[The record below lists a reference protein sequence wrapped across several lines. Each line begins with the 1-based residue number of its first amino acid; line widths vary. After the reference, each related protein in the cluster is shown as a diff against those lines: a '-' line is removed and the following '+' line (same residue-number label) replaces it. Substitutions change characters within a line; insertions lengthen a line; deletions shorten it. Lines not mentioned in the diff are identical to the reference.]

1 MYKPNPEDTS
11 KIKLPKEIENL
22 TEMIA
27 KNTHENWAKSKIEEG
42 WVLGEEI
49 DDKLL
54 THPCLIEYEK
64 LSEKDKEYDRVTA
77 METIK
82 FIIKK
87 GYKITRGDYL

>member
-1 MYKPNPEDTS
+1 MYKPNPEDTTNV
-11 KIKLPKEIENL
+11 KLPKEIEDL

-27 KNTHENWAKSKIEEG
+27 KNTHENWAKGKMEEG
-42 WVLGEEI
+42 WILGDEI

-77 METIK
+77 MESIK
-82 FIIKK
+82 FLIKK
-87 GYKITRGDYL
+87 GYKITKE